1 MKKSILCYSYLSA
14 SIQYMHKISFQK
26 LKNIVLDKDTWFLKY
41 YHPEVGKGKFE
52 WDKEFLK
59 YLPQVLKAKD
69 KESLSTIYIN
79 WIDSLGTIKVCR
91 NVIQN
96 YFDKNFD
103 LSWFQDTTVLI
114 IQLH

>member
-1 MKKSILCYSYLSA
+1 MGFEVLS
-14 SIQYMHKISFQK
+14 SRS
-26 LKNIVLDKDTWFLKY
+26 
-41 YHPEVGKGKFE
+41 GKGKFE

-79 WIDSLGTIKVCR
+79 WIDSLGTIKSRKC
-91 NVIQN
+91 NSKEN